1 METGRRGLLSQ
12 ATLGPAPNLGFGRFL
27 SSAAAQ
33 ACKAKHYVF
42 ASAQRSVVYIV

>member
-27 SSAAAQ
+27 SSAVALQ
-33 ACKAKHYVF
+33 VHNVPLSTLFDQLGTLKLH
-42 ASAQRSVVYIV
+42 